1 MNEEKAEYRNKQRSS
16 FWWASLLW
24 CLLLI
29 LTYYG
34 VDIIEKGKEL
44 NTLTDYPIWG
54 YVLWGV
60 MAVVLWVLIIGPVIH
75 FTNLRY
81 VGEESLRRQV
91 DRATDALSAYRREPE
106 ESELRQ
112 LSEEFTAAPRDFTT
126 LEGKH
131 GWQELLARFREA
143 VHGRAH
149 DTIIGYCKAA
159 GVGMIFGFNGLL
171 DGLILLAIQVR
182 LVLELA
188 RVFGY
193 KPTSF
198 FNGCFFGWIA
208 VNSLVVALTS
218 GWVQALSA
226 SAVASMLGGTD
237 VTDMATVRAG
247 LEVVMAV
254 LIQALIAGVL
264 TYATGRI
271 FLWRLEHEGREV
283 ALKTLL
289 KLRVEGRREY
299 AAKLLGASAALGLME
314 DDAQKPNT
322 ALSGRL
328 LQLFGQ
334 RLGNK
339 AAAATQAAL
348 TDSGASVSAGAT
360 ASSARPAELP
370 RSESC
375 VSPVPASA
383 GQEQE
388 APAPATPALEPASKV
403 EVATPALESAQAAER
418 RAESVEVALRGEG
431 LSS

>member
-16 FWWASLLW
+16 FWWASILW

-29 LTYYG
+29 LAYYG
-34 VDIIEKGKEL
+34 VDLVETGKEL
-44 NTLTDYPIWG
+44 NSLTDYPIWG

-60 MAVVLWVLIIGPVIH
+60 IFILLWVLVIGPVIH

-91 DRATDALSAYRREPE
+91 LRATDALSTYRHEPE

-112 LSEEFTAAPRDFTT
+112 LSDEFTAAPRDFTT

-188 RVFGY
+188 RVYGY

-218 GWVQALSA
+218 GLVGDLGASFVAKVLGSTGGSEVGSVQTGLTWV
-226 SAVASMLGGTD
+226 
-237 VTDMATVRAG
+237 VT
-247 LEVVMAV
+247 V
-254 LIQALIAGVL
+254 LMQALIAGCI

-314 DDAQKPNT
+314 DEAQKP
-322 ALSGRL
+322 ASVLSGRL
-328 LQLFGQ
+328 LQLFGS
-334 RLGNK
+334 K
-339 AAAATQAAL
+339 AAPTSAQAAL
-348 TDSGASVSAGAT
+348 MGSEAPAA
-360 ASSARPAELP
+360 APAELP
-370 RSESC
+370 K
-375 VSPVPASA
+375 PKTSA
-383 GQEQE
+383 EP
-388 APAPATPALEPASKV
+388 APAPATPALEPQKPA
-403 EVATPALESAQAAER
+403 EVATPALEPPAAAAAPAPAPAPKPAPEK
-418 RAESVEVALRGEG
+418 A
-431 LSS
+431 

>member
-16 FWWASLLW
+16 FWWASILW
-24 CLLLI
+24 CLLLA
-29 LTYYG
+29 LAYYG
-34 VDIIEKGKEL
+34 VDLVEAGKEL
-44 NTLTDYPIWG
+44 NSLTDYPVWG
-54 YVLWGV
+54 YVLWGFILI
-60 MAVVLWVLIIGPVIH
+60 VLWVLIIGPVIH

-91 DRATDALSAYRREPE
+91 LRATDALSVYRHEPE

-112 LSEEFTAAPRDFTT
+112 LAEEFAAAPRDFTS

-149 DTIIGYCKAA
+149 DTIVGYCKAA
-159 GVGMIFGFNGLL
+159 GVGMIFAFNGLL
-171 DGLILLAIQVR
+171 DGLVLLAIQVR

-198 FNGCFFGWIA
+198 FNGYFFGWIA

-218 GWVQALSA
+218 GLVTDA
-226 SAVASMLGGTD
+226 STAIVTTMLGASDAAEMGF
-237 VTDMATVRAG
+237 VSSG
-247 LEVVMAV
+247 LVVVIAV
-254 LIQALIAGVL
+254 LFQALIAGTI
-264 TYATGRI
+264 TYATGRF

-299 AAKLLGASAALGLME
+299 AAKLLGASAALGLVE
-314 DDAQKPNT
+314 DEAQKPNN

-328 LQLFGQ
+328 LQL
-334 RLGNK
+334 L
-339 AAAATQAAL
+339 A
-348 TDSGASVSAGAT
+348 
-360 ASSARPAELP
+360 ASSAKGNKTPVQGELMDSEGQGGAKSTRELPNAAPAEK
-370 RSESC
+370 
-375 VSPVPASA
+375 VP
-383 GQEQE
+383 
-388 APAPATPALEPASKV
+388 APAPATPALDAAAPV
-403 EVATPALESAQAAER
+403 VIATPAIDQPQPGATQKPSPA
-418 RAESVEVALRGEG
+418 VEEALKGEG
-431 LSS
+431 MSS

>member
-16 FWWASLLW
+16 FWWASILW
-24 CLLLI
+24 CLLLV
-29 LTYYG
+29 LAYYG
-34 VDIIEKGKEL
+34 VDLVEAGKEL

-54 YVLWGV
+54 YVLW
-60 MAVVLWVLIIGPVIH
+60 AFIIIVLWVLIIGPVIH

-91 DRATDALSAYRREPE
+91 LRATDALSAYRHEPE
-106 ESELRQ
+106 ESQLRQ
-112 LSEEFTAAPRDFTT
+112 LSEEFAASPRDFTS

-159 GVGMIFGFNGLL
+159 GVGMVFAFNGLL
-171 DGLILLAIQVR
+171 DGLVLLAIQVR

-188 RVFGY
+188 RVYGY

-198 FNGCFFGWIA
+198 FNGYFFGWIA

-218 GWVQALSA
+218 ALVGNMGA
-226 SAVASMLGGTD
+226 SFV
-237 VTDMATVRAG
+237 ATVLGSTPGADAG
-247 LEVVMAV
+247 SVQTGLTWVVTV
-254 LIQALIAGVL
+254 LMQALIAGVI
-264 TYATGRI
+264 TYITGRF

-289 KLRVEGRREY
+289 KLREEGRREY

-314 DDAQKPNT
+314 EETQKPDT

-328 LQLFGQ
+328 LQLFAQ
-334 RLGNK
+334 RSQGGGKTLPGS
-339 AAAATQAAL
+339 QAAL
-348 TDSGASVSAGAT
+348 MGSEAPAA
-360 ASSARPAELP
+360 APAELP
-370 RSESC
+370 GG
-375 VSPVPASA
+375 AAA
-383 GQEQE
+383 GEKVALE
-388 APAPATPALEPASKV
+388 KPAPATPALEGSQPAV
-403 EVATPALESAQAAER
+403 VATPALEMPEKRSHAVEEALKGER
-418 RAESVEVALRGEG
+418 

>member
-16 FWWASLLW
+16 FWWASLMW
-24 CLLLI
+24 VLLLV
-29 LTYYG
+29 LAYYG
-34 VDIIEKGKEL
+34 GDIIKRGQAL
-44 NTLTDYPIWG
+44 NEMTSYPVWG

-60 MAVVLWVLIIGPVIH
+60 LFVALWVLILGPVIH
-75 FTNLRY
+75 FCNLRY

-91 DRATDALSAYRREPE
+91 ARAMSALNAYRREPE

-112 LSEEFTAAPRDFTT
+112 LSEEFSAAPRDFTT

-149 DTIIGYCKAA
+149 DTIIGYGKAA
-159 GVGMIFGFNGLL
+159 GVGMVFGFNGLL
-171 DGLILLAIQVR
+171 DGIVLLAIQAR

-188 RVFGY
+188 RVYGY

-218 GWVQALSA
+218 GLVDDLGA
-226 SAVASMLGGTD
+226 SIVSTMLGSAGGKE
-237 VTDMATVRAG
+237 MLTVRAG
-247 LEVVMAV
+247 LEATIAV

-264 TYATGRI
+264 TYSTGRI

-289 KLRVEGRREY
+289 KLREEGRREY
-299 AAKLLGASAALGLME
+299 AAKLLGASAALGLMDE
-314 DDAQKPNT
+314 TEAKKPAS

-334 RLGNK
+334 QRLENK
-339 AAAATQAAL
+339 PATTPAAL
-348 TDSGASVSAGAT
+348 ASPAETTDAT
-360 ASSARPAELP
+360 LVEKPGEARPEPATPAL
-370 RSESC
+370 
-375 VSPVPASA
+375 VP
-383 GQEQE
+383 
-388 APAPATPALEPASKV
+388 APAPATPALEPEAV
-403 EVATPALESAQAAER
+403 PATSALTEPEAVKTPEPVSEKPQ
-418 RAESVEVALRGEG
+418 G
-431 LSS
+431 

>member
-16 FWWASLLW
+16 FWWASILW

-29 LTYYG
+29 LAYYG

-44 NTLTDYPIWG
+44 NTMTDYPVWG
-54 YVLWGV
+54 YVLWGFIGI
-60 MAVVLWVLIIGPVIH
+60 VLWVLIIGPVIH

-91 DRATDALSAYRREPE
+91 VRATDALSAYRHEPE

-112 LSEEFTAAPRDFTT
+112 LSEEFTAAPRDFTSI
-126 LEGKH
+126 EGKH

-188 RVFGY
+188 RVYGY
-193 KPTSF
+193 KPTAF

-218 GWVQALSA
+218 GWVQELSVT
-226 SAVASMLGGTD
+226 AVAAMLGGTD
-237 VTDMATVRAG
+237 AADMVTVRAG
-247 LEVVMAV
+247 MEVVIAV
-254 LIQALIAGVL
+254 LIQALIAGAL

-289 KLRVEGRREY
+289 KLREEGRREY
-299 AAKLLGASAALGLME
+299 AAKLLGASAALGLMDE
-314 DDAQKPNT
+314 EAQKPAT
-322 ALSGRL
+322 PLTGRL
-328 LQLFGQ
+328 LQLFSQ
-334 RLGNK
+334 RLGHK
-339 AAAATQAAL
+339 A
-348 TDSGASVSAGAT
+348 
-360 ASSARPAELP
+360 
-370 RSESC
+370 
-375 VSPVPASA
+375 
-383 GQEQE
+383 
-388 APAPATPALEPASKV
+388 APAPAAALMGSEAPAAAPTPLPRPQEELTPVPSPAEKPP
-403 EVATPALESAQAAER
+403 VATPALSPEAA
-418 RAESVEVALRGEG
+418 ASSVVSTPALDAPEQKETPGA
-431 LSS
+431 

>member
-16 FWWASLLW
+16 FWWASILW
-24 CLLLI
+24 CLLLV
-29 LTYYG
+29 LAYYG
-34 VDIIEKGKEL
+34 VDLVEAGKEL
-44 NTLTDYPIWG
+44 NSLTEYPVWG

-60 MAVVLWVLIIGPVIH
+60 MAVVLWVLVIGPVIH

-91 DRATDALSAYRREPE
+91 LRATDALGAYRHEPE

-112 LSEEFTAAPRDFTT
+112 LSEEFSAAPRDFTS

-159 GVGMIFGFNGLL
+159 GVGMIFAFNGLL
-171 DGLILLAIQVR
+171 DGLVLLAIQVR

-188 RVFGY
+188 RVYGY

-198 FNGCFFGWIA
+198 FNGYFFGWIG
-208 VNSLVVALTS
+208 VNALVVALTS
-218 GWVQALSA
+218 GLVGQMGASFVAMVLGATAGADAGSVQVGLTWVVTVLMQAL
-226 SAVASMLGGTD
+226 L
-237 VTDMATVRAG
+237 
-247 LEVVMAV
+247 
-254 LIQALIAGVL
+254 AGVI
-264 TYATGRI
+264 TYATGRF
-271 FLWRLEHEGREV
+271 FLWRLEYEGREV

-289 KLRVEGRREY
+289 KLREEGRREY

-314 DDAQKPNT
+314 EGEQKADA

-328 LQLFGQ
+328 LQLFARRSQGKG
-334 RLGNK
+334 LPG
-339 AAAATQAAL
+339 AQAAL
-348 TDSGASVSAGAT
+348 AGSDGAADE
-360 ASSARPAELP
+360 PKELP
-370 RSESC
+370 R
-375 VSPVPASA
+375 PAGVPL
-383 GQEQE
+383 
-388 APAPATPALEPASKV
+388 PATPALEPGCDAV
-403 EVATPALESAQAAER
+403 VATPAVELPREESCSAA
-418 RAESVEVALRGEG
+418 VEDALKSEG

>member
-16 FWWASLLW
+16 FWWASLMW
-24 CLLLI
+24 CLLLV
-29 LTYYG
+29 LAYYG
-34 VDIIEKGKEL
+34 VDIIEKGKAL
-44 NTLTDYPIWG
+44 NEMTSYPVWG
-54 YVLWGV
+54 YVLWGFIII
-60 MAVVLWVLIIGPVIH
+60 ALWILVVGPVIH
-75 FTNLRY
+75 FCNLRY

-91 DRATDALSAYRREPE
+91 LRATDALGTYRHEPE

-112 LSEEFTAAPRDFTT
+112 LSEEFSAAPRDFTT

-159 GVGMIFGFNGLL
+159 GVGMVFGFNGLL
-171 DGLILLAIQVR
+171 DGLVLLAIQVR

-188 RVFGY
+188 RVYGY

-218 GWVQALSA
+218 GLVDSLSA
-226 SAVASMLGGTD
+226 STVSTMLGSADGTD
-237 VTDMATVRAG
+237 MVTVRAG
-247 LEVVMAV
+247 LEIVIAV
-254 LIQALIAGVL
+254 LIQALIAGML
-264 TYATGRI
+264 TYITGRV

-314 DDAQKPNT
+314 EEAQKP
-322 ALSGRL
+322 ASVLSGRL
-328 LQLFGQ
+328 LQLFGH
-334 RLGNK
+334 RLENK
-339 AAAATQAAL
+339 TTPATPAALKAPEEAEKPGAAAPAAQKTPQKEAAPVEKTQ
-348 TDSGASVSAGAT
+348 
-360 ASSARPAELP
+360 
-370 RSESC
+370 
-375 VSPVPASA
+375 
-383 GQEQE
+383 
-388 APAPATPALEPASKV
+388 PATPALEPDKAV
-403 EVATPALESAQAAER
+403 AVATPALEMETAPAKPER
-418 RAESVEVALRGEG
+418 VPVEEA
-431 LSS
+431 